1 MTSHHVHTI
10 SAEPRIHRR
19 RFLKL
24 SLALGTL
31 CLGVPLYAGIIE
43 VSWLETTLLTLRS
56 PRLTTSFD
64 GMRIVHISDLHFGH
78 HFDLSQLDVII
89 RRVEALKPDL
99 LCFTGDLI
107 DDQLSITEAKSI
119 ARRLQQCNPPLG
131 KFAVLGNHDYFG
143 DVALV
148 KQALSDGG
156 FHVLINQVYPLVK
169 GSDTLYLSGLDD
181 HMEGQPDLEAVLAQL
196 PNDPHAFHLL
206 LAHEPDS
213 AATHRTAPIDLQ
225 LSGHSHGGQI
235 RLPFLGAPITP
246 PGGRRYPAG
255 LYRLNERFALYT
267 NRGIGT
273 TILPLR
279 FLCRPEIT
287 VLELKRG

>member
-1 MTSHHVHTI
+1 MTSHHVHTV

-19 RFLKL
+19 KFLKL
-24 SLALGTL
+24 SLALGAL
-31 CLGVPLYAGIIE
+31 CLGAPLYAGIIE
-43 VSWLETTLLTLRS
+43 VSWLETTRLTLRS
-56 PRLTTSFD
+56 PRLPTSFD

-89 RRVEALKPDL
+89 GRVEALKPDL

-169 GSDTLYLSGLDD
+169 GTDTLYLSGLDD